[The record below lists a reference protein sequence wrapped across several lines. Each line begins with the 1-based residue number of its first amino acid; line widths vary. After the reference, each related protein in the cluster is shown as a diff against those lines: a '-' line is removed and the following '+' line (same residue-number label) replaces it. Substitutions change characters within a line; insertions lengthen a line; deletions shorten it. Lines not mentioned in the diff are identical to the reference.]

1 MYTNIQHPR
10 GWLGID
16 GCIAADVG
24 FITCEYFHEQMSEF
38 REFMSEAEIED
49 VDKAWS
55 SLCFQYESLETSP
68 YDTFLQERWMALMD
82 EWSLRK
88 RLMMSCKQDE
98 KIAGAIVKNHV
109 MQSPIYQPWGMITR
123 NKGY

>member
-1 MYTNIQHPR
+1 MYTNIQQPR

-38 REFMSEAEIED
+38 RDFMSEAEVED
-49 VDKAWS
+49 IDKAWS
-55 SLCFQYESLETSP
+55 SLCFQYESLETPP
-68 YDTFLQERWMALMD
+68 YDTFLQERWIALMD

-88 RLMMSCKQDE
+88 RLIMSNQSE
-98 KIAGAIVKNHV
+98 EMAEVIVKHHA
-109 MQSPIYQPWGMITR
+109 MQSDLYQPFGMVIR
-123 NKGY
+123 NKKG